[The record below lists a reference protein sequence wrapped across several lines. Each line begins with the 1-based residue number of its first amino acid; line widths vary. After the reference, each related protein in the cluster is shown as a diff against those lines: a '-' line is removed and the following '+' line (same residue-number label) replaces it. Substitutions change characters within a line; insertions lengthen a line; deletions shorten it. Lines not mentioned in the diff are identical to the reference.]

1 MNIFLSN
8 LFYYL
13 FRKQWYEFCLI
24 FNQKKCIN
32 IPILRL
38 HLIIGESQLSV
49 HYANFEQ
56 YVCSFAVLTQFT
68 NLHIDF
74 YQFSIRIILQ
84 YLYHLPNLDS
94 LTITSKFPETMK
106 IVSKEQTNMFDLVSN
121 QNKITKL
128 SLEQMTELD
137 QVHLLMDLCPHLH
150 YLQLTCRNI
159 SDAEWLI
166 RYVLTKQNTNFIPYL
181 CLICISLSNADDII
195 TNNLQNIIDSEKLVE
210 NYKILRIC
218 DRIYLQWNDR

>member
-1 MNIFLSN
+1 
-8 LFYYL
+8 
-13 FRKQWYEFCLI
+13 
-24 FNQKKCIN
+24 
-32 IPILRL
+32 
-38 HLIIGESQLSV
+38 
-49 HYANFEQ
+49 
-56 YVCSFAVLTQFT
+56 
-68 NLHIDF
+68 
-74 YQFSIRIILQ
+74 
-84 YLYHLPNLDS
+84 
-94 LTITSKFPETMK
+94 MK
-106 IVSKEQTNMFDLVSN
+106 IISEEQTNMFNLVSN